1 MSIRKVIKN
10 TIWYSLAGYI
20 PLISSFF
27 LLPIY
32 TKYLSPSD
40 YGTIALIQTFVSIV
54 SIFVTLQLHKAIGKF
69 FVDFDGEDLATY
81 LSTIL
86 FSCLGLAFLC
96 ISIIIYFFDAINNV
110 IFTNQNFSFYPFFL
124 YALLTVLFTV
134 LGSVFKSVLLF
145 QQKASTVFFIE
156 FPISI
161 LNIGLYFFHIVFL
174 EHGVLGSVLSSFYY
188 SILTSIFFFAVT
200 RSYFKLR
207 FNYIYLK
214 PSILFTLPLIP
225 HAISGFIFISSDK
238 LVLEKYLSIYFIGLY
253 AIAVKFVSPVK
264 TLVDN
269 FNTAYTPKLIKEY
282 KVNPDDCMASFI
294 KLSSIF
300 YCLTLLTVY
309 FVYLFAHEFLVL
321 LTKPNFYSAQ
331 YLIMILS
338 FCYLFRVFYGFF
350 GTSIILSG
358 KSWVFPLI
366 TLVSGVLNLILN
378 IMFIPI
384 YGIYMAA
391 ITTLCS
397 YFVQLALS
405 FYFSRKYLPIKLDNI
420 RIIISIPILTL
431 FFSFPL
437 VLGFENFFANLFLKL
452 IIYLVFVC
460 FLFLLFKKYIPVG
473 FIYSK
478 IRNII

>member
-1 MSIRKVIKN
+1 MVFPCWIH
-10 TIWYSLAGYI
+10 TPYFF
-20 PLISSFF
+20 FF

-124 YALLTVLFTV
+124 YALLTVLFTI

-161 LNIGLYFFHIVFL
+161 LNIGLYFHIVIL

-207 FNYIYLK
+207 FNYICLK

-269 FNTAYTPKLIKEY
+269 FNTAYSPKLIKEY

-321 LTKPNFYSAQ
+321 LTKLLLWCSISHNDTFLMLPFQS
-331 YLIMILS
+331 IL
-338 FCYLFRVFYGFF
+338 RVFWDFY
-350 GTSIILSG
+350 
-358 KSWVFPLI
+358 
-366 TLVSGVLNLILN
+366 N
-378 IMFIPI
+378 
-384 YGIYMAA
+384 
-391 ITTLCS
+391 
-397 YFVQLALS
+397 YFW
-405 FYFSRKYLPIKLDNI
+405 
-420 RIIISIPILTL
+420 
-431 FFSFPL
+431 
-437 VLGFENFFANLFLKL
+437 
-452 IIYLVFVC
+452 
-460 FLFLLFKKYIPVG
+460 
-473 FIYSK
+473 
-478 IRNII
+478 

>member
-1 MSIRKVIKN
+1 MLYLLIK
-10 TIWYSLAGYI
+10 T
-20 PLISSFF
+20 F
-27 LLPIY
+27 LL
-32 TKYLSPSD
+32 
-40 YGTIALIQTFVSIV
+40 
-54 SIFVTLQLHKAIGKF
+54 
-69 FVDFDGEDLATY
+69 
-81 LSTIL
+81 
-86 FSCLGLAFLC
+86 
-96 ISIIIYFFDAINNV
+96 
-110 IFTNQNFSFYPFFL
+110 PFFL

-161 LNIGLYFFHIVFL
+161 LNIGLYFFHVVIL

-269 FNTAYTPKLIKEY
+269 FNTAYSPKLIKEY

-321 LTKPNFYSAQ
+321 LTKPNFYGAQ

-338 FCYLFRVFYGFF
+338 LLPFSECFTGFL
-350 GTSIILSG
+350 TLLIISG

-366 TLVSGVLNLILN
+366 TLVSGILNLILN

-431 FFSFPL
+431 FFSCPL
-437 VLGFENFFANLFLKL
+437 IFGFENFFANLFLKL
-452 IIYLVFVC
+452 IIYFVFVC